1 MKKNTRSAT
10 SRSSARTP
18 SPTGRAELSPASS
31 PSESGT
37 VHGGTKTD
45 FEYFGDLDSV
55 KAFND
60 GRMVQ
65 HSLASSDQQRSYFFT
80 LRGGPH
86 YTRTLSKLK
95 VQCLLDSVTIS
106 ILGGPSVTITPA
118 DQPYEVPAGST
129 FSFTTPSRTALLA
142 TSLSGPGLGDPIG
155 RIPED

>member
-1 MKKNTRSAT
+1 MKKTTRSAK
-10 SRSSARTP
+10 SP
-18 SPTGRAELSPASS
+18 SPTRAPSPAGRILPAPAS
-31 PSESGT
+31 PRADSGT

-45 FEYFGDLDSV
+45 FEYFGDTDTV

-65 HSLASSDQQRSYFFT
+65 HSLASTGQQRSNFFT

-95 VQCLLDSVTIS
+95 VHCLLDSVTIS
-106 ILGGPSVTITPA
+106 ILDGPSVTITPA
-118 DQPYEVPAGST
+118 DEPYEIPAGST
-129 FSFTTPSRTALLA
+129 FSFTTPTRTALLA

>member
-1 MKKNTRSAT
+1 MPTLA
-10 SRSSARTP
+10 
-18 SPTGRAELSPASS
+18 SPPDD
-31 PSESGT
+31 SGL

-45 FEYFGDLDSV
+45 FEYFGIQDSV
-55 KAFND
+55 KACNE

-65 HSLASSDQQRSYFFT
+65 HSLASTGQQRSYFFT

-95 VQCLLDSVTIS
+95 VHCLLDSVTIA

-118 DQPYEVPAGST
+118 DEPYEIPAGST
-129 FSFTTPSRTALLA
+129 FSFSTPTRTALHA